1 MVDHKAYDSREA
13 FDAKLVEVIRAS
25 GAVLV
30 CLAGFMRVVTPVF
43 LRAFPHRILNI
54 HPALLPSFPGTHG
67 PAQALRYG
75 VRFSGCTVHFLDE
88 GVDTGPIVVQA
99 VVPVHEDDTEETLAA
114 RILKEEHRIYPMAI
128 RLFLEGRLSRRGEKG
143 DDERRGKDPRL
154 LPAQSRRLI
163 PENFLSGHLTN
174 GTEYFLSHPDKVF
187 SSTSP
192 AVNASMIPAASA
204 SVASKRCPF
213 ISRNAYMT
221 IKPTLLLPSM
231 NGWLRT
237 IAAP

>member
-1 MVDHKAYDSREA
+1 MSGKPTIAVLISGSGSNLQAIIDASERGEIPARVGLVVSNKADAYGLVRARRHGIPAEVIDHRAFPDREA

-67 PAQALRYG
+67 PRQAVDYG

-99 VVPVHEDDTEETLAA
+99 VVPVYEDDTEETLAA
-114 RILKEEHRIYPMAI
+114 RILKEEHKIYPMAI
-128 RLFLEGRLSRRGEKG
+128 RLFLEGRL
-143 DDERRGKDPRL
+143 
-154 LPAQSRRLI
+154 
-163 PENFLSGHLTN
+163 
-174 GTEYFLSHPDKVF
+174 
-187 SSTSP
+187 
-192 AVNASMIPAASA
+192 
-204 SVASKRCPF
+204 
-213 ISRNAYMT
+213 
-221 IKPTLLLPSM
+221 
-231 NGWLRT
+231 T
-237 IAAP
+237 IAGRRVSARGTRKIADFAHRNPDA